1 MNSSTIRTSPF
12 WTTYSTSLCVQG
24 LGAQRLDEV
33 VDQAAV
39 GVLVEVVDV
48 EGRLDLGDALLGDGH
63 GALLLVDLV
72 VLAGD
77 EARHDARELAVGVGG
92 RLRRAADDERRARL
106 VDEDRVDLVHDAV
119 VVAALDHVLAAHGH
133 VVAQVVEAELGV
145 GAVGDVGVVLRAA
158 LLRRHVGL
166 DDADLEAEEAVD
178 LAHPLGVAL
187 GQVVVDGDEVRAVAG
202 EPVEVHRHGGDER
215 LALAGLHLG
224 DVAVVEDDAAHHL
237 DVEGPHA
244 EGALGALAGDGER
257 LEQEVVEQLAVLV
270 ALAELG
276 RLGAQLLV
284 AEAGHG
290 RLQLGDPLGLL
301 LERLEAPAFTGVQQ
315 LVDDLDHWG
324 TAPEI
329 AEMRSTP
336 IVAQPRRVARR
347 APGGRGRRA
356 RGRTGRATQSSG
368 APGTPCR
375 PPQFSAGSIRP

>member
-1 MNSSTIRTSPF
+1 MSSA
-12 WTTYSTSLCVQG
+12 L
-24 LGAQRLDEV
+24 
-33 VDQAAV
+33 
-39 GVLVEVVDV
+39 
-48 EGRLDLGDALLGDGH
+48 LDLGDALFGDGH

-77 EARHDARELAVGVGG
+77 EARHDARELAVRVGG

-106 VDEDRVDLVHDAV
+106 VDEDRVDLVHDAEG
-119 VVAALDHVLAAHGH
+119 VAALHHVLAAHGH

-166 DDADLEAEEAVD
+166 DDADLEAEEAVH

-187 GQVVVDGDEVRAVAG
+187 GQVVVDGDEVGAVAG

-224 DVAVVEDDAAHHL
+224 DVAVVEDDAAQHL

-244 EGALGALAGDGER
+244 EGALGGLAGDGER

-276 RLGAQLLV
+276 GLGAQLLV
-284 AEAGHG
+284 AEA
-290 RLQLGDPLGLL
+290 
-301 LERLEAPAFTGVQQ
+301 
-315 LVDDLDHWG
+315 
-324 TAPEI
+324 
-329 AEMRSTP
+329 
-336 IVAQPRRVARR
+336 RRRR
-347 APGGRGRRA
+347 APA
-356 RGRTGRATQSSG
+356 R
-368 APGTPCR
+368 
-375 PPQFSAGSIRP
+375 